1 MLVYDA
7 DWEAWPEGHE
17 GLSAERAQALVEL
30 AQGWG
35 YTADSWSLHEW
46 MPRSAVRDD
55 VKMRRRITGVALRGG
70 GLSGEEREVARRIRL
85 EEGAW
90 LRRTRSVAVR
100 HSLFSG
106 WKWVLREID
115 WWTCELPAGSRGKEP
130 RGAYQRSS

>member
-30 AQGWG
+30 ARGWG
-35 YTADSWSLHEW
+35 YTADALSLHEW

-90 LRRTRSVAVR
+90 LRRTRWFTVRQGILQRVSWLTRRIRCLISGGARAVDR
-100 HSLFSG
+100 
-106 WKWVLREID
+106 VD
-115 WWTCELPAGSRGKEP
+115 P
-130 RGAYQRSS
+130 